1 MAAHWSEVPKRAKEA
16 GLSPE
21 GKKSK
26 KGGGGE
32 AGATAEDAADED
44 EEMRPDKF
52 STDVTSL
59 LGADGGPQLNKLYK
73 YLLLACAKGVV
84 RHERIL
90 RELQAASNIYVWKAT
105 EEHPLQK
112 PLKKRYGEYIE
123 EVKKIGKDHKLGGPQ
138 GMLLMELLELLT
150 EEPGR
155 ATLTEEQ
162 KREASEYR
170 EEIRS
175 LTSEEVMERCP
186 LIKIQKA
193 FSKKG
198 GPKAIK
204 IKICLYCSKTLQT
217 CINMWLSANGATRL
231 LGTPAPA
238 STERDLVRMLSKI
251 EEQEKK

>member
-73 YLLLACAKGVV
+73 YLLMACAKGVV

-105 EEHPLQK
+105 EEHPLHR
-112 PLKKRYGEYIE
+112 PLKRRYGEYIE
-123 EVKKIGKDHKLGGPQ
+123 EVKKLGKEHKLGGPQ
-138 GMLLMELLELLT
+138 GMLLLELLELLT

-155 ATLTEEQ
+155 ATITEEQ
-162 KREASEYR
+162 KRETSEYR
-170 EEIRS
+170 DEIRA
-175 LTSEEVMERCP
+175 LTSEEVMERHPRPQPRATLCRSVTAHRARGSAATDKP
-186 LIKIQKA
+186 RA
-193 FSKKG
+193 SATSC
-198 GPKAIK
+198 AIESCDATE
-204 IKICLYCSKTLQT
+204 IRCV
-217 CINMWLSANGATRL
+217 ANT
-231 LGTPAPA
+231 
-238 STERDLVRMLSKI
+238 
-251 EEQEKK
+251 